1 MSARPLRLDVV
12 TIFPDYL
19 RVLDLSLIGK
29 AATSGLLELAVHDLR
44 SWTHDRHRTVD
55 DTPLGGGAGMVMKPD
70 VWGEALDEVLGGGEN
85 GQAVADRPARQVL
98 VIPTPSGEVFT
109 QRVAEDLAGADQI
122 VFACGR
128 YEGIDARVAQHY
140 RRAGVEVRELSIGDY
155 VLNGGEVASLVMIEA
170 IARLRPGVLG
180 NPESVVEESHSSAGL
195 LEYEVYTRPLD
206 LAESWPQLLGG
217 NHALIARQRRDQA
230 IARTAERRPDMIA
243 RLDPAGLDGAD
254 RAALARCGWVVPSGA
269 EHPVEAIVRPA
280 LPEDLPDLTA
290 LAARTFPD
298 ACPSFLTDEQIEKHI
313 ATALSP
319 QRLETWIRDPR
330 VVVSVACLASDLPGA
345 TVRGGELVGY
355 SVVIADRRDD
365 GGRLPEG
372 LDERPSCVT
381 VTQDPGGAR
390 PVVAELSKV
399 YVDARLRGS
408 GLAALLLAEAAC
420 DAQTMGVALL
430 WLGTHDGNRRA
441 QKSYKRA
448 GFVKAGT
455 RSYDVGG
462 QRCRDVVMV
471 RTLAG

>member
-170 IARLRPGVLG
+170 IARLRPGCWATPSRSWRSLTPAPACWSTRSTPVRCPG
-180 NPESVVEESHSSAGL
+180 EGSTWPRAGRSCWEATTPSSHANAA
-195 LEYEVYTRPLD
+195 TRPL
-206 LAESWPQLLGG
+206 
-217 NHALIARQRRDQA
+217 
-230 IARTAERRPDMIA
+230 
-243 RLDPAGLDGAD
+243 PAPPS
-254 RAALARCGWVVPSGA
+254 AAL
-269 EHPVEAIVRPA
+269 
-280 LPEDLPDLTA
+280 T
-290 LAARTFPD
+290 
-298 ACPSFLTDEQIEKHI
+298 
-313 ATALSP
+313 
-319 QRLETWIRDPR
+319 
-330 VVVSVACLASDLPGA
+330 
-345 TVRGGELVGY
+345 
-355 SVVIADRRDD
+355 
-365 GGRLPEG
+365 
-372 LDERPSCVT
+372 
-381 VTQDPGGAR
+381 
-390 PVVAELSKV
+390 
-399 YVDARLRGS
+399 
-408 GLAALLLAEAAC
+408 
-420 DAQTMGVALL
+420 
-430 WLGTHDGNRRA
+430 
-441 QKSYKRA
+441 
-448 GFVKAGT
+448 
-455 RSYDVGG
+455 
-462 QRCRDVVMV
+462 
-471 RTLAG
+471 